1 MQNGSNFS
9 RTDQFHFY
17 QESKHLGLY
26 LIQHVTMKRS
36 VYSRVDSTDSSVPQ
50 VVPLVS
56 LSVSQLL
63 PVLSVSVSPDVTVE
77 SHWQRHR

>member
-1 MQNGSNFS
+1 M
-9 RTDQFHFY
+9 
-17 QESKHLGLY
+17 E
-26 LIQHVTMKRS
+26 RS